1 MSYIHSDG
9 DLITISDSS
18 DVESA
23 IQFSHNLKLR
33 IFQNTPNEDSVESK
47 HSKAVANVGA
57 IRKELAG
64 IRDCVIHLLDQL
76 EISPQEPLNQDLH
89 LQMESGMQTI
99 PAVKP
104 ELQQLQIPRQPFP
117 QEQQQ
122 GMQNYTQPPMQQSH
136 PTIGS
141 PNHSPDYQQQTLGQ
155 QRFQPAQTATSC
167 MWSAQLPSPYPH
179 AGYIPQPIR
188 QPCRQPMPY
197 NPQGSTQ
204 QQQPQVPPGKTGVP
218 SYIASQQTQ
227 SYNPPIKVVMR
238 NHVSRILTL
247 FIFFTNLCK
256 LTKACF
262 FWIRVLRGNKKN
274 S

>member
-1 MSYIHSDG
+1 MGYIHSDG

-23 IQFSHNLKLR
+23 IQFSPNLKLR
-33 IFQNTPNEDSVESK
+33 IFINNPNEDSVESK
-47 HSKAVANVGA
+47 RSKSVANVGA

-76 EISPQEPLNQDLH
+76 EIGPQEPVDQDSQ
-89 LQMESGMQTI
+89 LQIESGKQTV
-99 PAVKP
+99 PAVKQAP
-104 ELQQLQIPRQPFP
+104 QHVQIPRQQFP
-117 QEQQQ
+117 KQQQQ
-122 GMQNYTQPPMQQSH
+122 GMQHNTQM
-136 PTIGS
+136 IGS
-141 PNHSPDYQQQTLGQ
+141 LYPSPAYQQQTLGQ

-204 QQQPQVPPGKTGVP
+204 QQQTQVPPGRVP

-227 SYNPPIKVVMR
+227 SYNPPIPPRSPQPVPSQGMQTLGLPL
-238 NHVSRILTL
+238 VSGQAGLNYFGYQPNAATP
-247 FIFFTNLCK
+247 NNK
-256 LTKACF
+256 L
-262 FWIRVLRGNKKN
+262 
-274 S
+274 